1 MQAVKSKVFREV
13 MEFSWWVLLLIS
25 NVVFA
30 DLSKSSPNVKIDPG
44 PKPSPELDP
53 NQKENPSESSKEE
66 EGVNVQPN
74 IILVLVTSLRK

>member
-1 MQAVKSKVFREV
+1 
-13 MEFSWWVLLLIS
+13 MEFSWWVLVLIS

-30 DLSKSSPNVKIDPG
+30 ELLKSSPNVKI
-44 PKPSPELDP
+44 DP

-66 EGVNVQPN
+66 EGGKVQPN

>member
-13 MEFSWWVLLLIS
+13 MEFSWWVLVLIS

-30 DLSKSSPNVKIDPG
+30 DLSKSSPNVKIDP
-44 PKPSPELDP
+44 

-66 EGVNVQPN
+66 EGGKVQPN